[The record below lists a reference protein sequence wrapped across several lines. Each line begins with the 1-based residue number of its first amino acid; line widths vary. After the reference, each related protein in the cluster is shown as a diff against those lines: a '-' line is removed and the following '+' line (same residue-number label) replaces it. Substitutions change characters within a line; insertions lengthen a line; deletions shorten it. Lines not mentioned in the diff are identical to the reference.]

1 MAWRFAGHY
10 FFVILCPLFRFANT
24 IIFFIMTKSDYE
36 QEGEMSPQE
45 MKAYAGQQANFF
57 NIILRVSKND
67 QGMFSQ
73 CREIAM
79 KVAEELGNASLQRE

>member
-1 MAWRFAGHY
+1 
-10 FFVILCPLFRFANT
+10 
-24 IIFFIMTKSDYE
+24 
-36 QEGEMSPQE
+36 MSPQE

-73 CREIAM
+73 CLEIAM